1 MCFVA
6 PDVVAV
12 WLLGAWLPA
21 AVELEFLPGSPYLS
35 SSAHPTS
42 SSSSGKGG
50 ASKPGG
56 SSSSSPIT
64 LVKHY
69 TLERG
74 GGLFEGAGWVMRTS
88 KVVNTPHWSNA
99 DKDPTHAKPPSSSEG
114 AQHQRKG
121 RTICSLFHL
130 FRPNAG
136 KWVFNITG
144 DDKDAQVRVL
154 RQEGAIVLGGEGL
167 LVGGCTSW
175 GGVVAVFWQLA
186 RCRCLQRSGMQV

>member
-1 MCFVA
+1 MGAARCCCMFTVITWHCTMDKPSSKCA
-6 PDVVAV
+6 HL
-12 WLLGAWLPA
+12 WFMLLLLHPWCLAT
-21 AVELEFLPGSPYLS
+21 VELEFLPGSPYLS

-42 SSSSGKGG
+42 SSSGKGG
-50 ASKPGG
+50 ASKPG
-56 SSSSSPIT
+56 SSTSSPVT

-88 KVVNTPHWSNA
+88 KVVTGPHWSDA

-144 DDKDAQVRVL
+144 DDKDAQVR
-154 RQEGAIVLGGEGL
+154 
-167 LVGGCTSW
+167 S
-175 GGVVAVFWQLA
+175 F
-186 RCRCLQRSGMQV
+186 

>member
-1 MCFVA
+1 M
-6 PDVVAV
+6 
-12 WLLGAWLPA
+12 LLLLHPWCLAT
-21 AVELEFLPGSPYLS
+21 VELEFLPGSPYLS

-42 SSSSGKGG
+42 SSSGKGG
-50 ASKPGG
+50 ASKPG
-56 SSSSSPIT
+56 SSTSSPVT

-88 KVVNTPHWSNA
+88 KVVTGPHWSDA

-144 DDKDAQVRVL
+144 DDKDAQVR
-154 RQEGAIVLGGEGL
+154 
-167 LVGGCTSW
+167 S
-175 GGVVAVFWQLA
+175 F
-186 RCRCLQRSGMQV
+186 